1 MEGKK
6 SLFVVCFETGRYFLG
21 VLNEAKEVLEEAI
34 ELVFEVHVDPK
45 DPEPDPDKK
54 AKMVAFKV
62 RPAIHSILTIGREGL
77 IKPEISCKTA
87 LNVVSLDILATGIAV
102 HIQAKY
108 DEFWENVAA
117 KLLPPK
123 EQGVVEIPKKRL
135 IL

>member
-1 MEGKK
+1 
-6 SLFVVCFETGRYFLG
+6 
-21 VLNEAKEVLEEAI
+21 
-34 ELVFEVHVDPK
+34 
-45 DPEPDPDKK
+45 
-54 AKMVAFKV
+54 MVAFKV